1 LRDEA
6 TPPCSSRKART
17 LSWSKV
23 SASSACLRLL
33 SPPPAAAAGERYGL
47 ESAGAAAPA
56 PEGGVL
62 PTVRGRAWITG
73 EGTLVLDPS
82 DPYRHGIVP
91 STVR

>member
-1 LRDEA
+1 MIGSVFEA
-6 TPPCSSRKART
+6 SY
-17 LSWSKV
+17 
-23 SASSACLRLL
+23 
-33 SPPPAAAAGERYGL
+33 AA
-47 ESAGAAAPA
+47 A

-91 STVR
+91 STVH